1 MSCYSIAIAHHCGVV
16 IEQIEGK
23 TDQPLAVKEYV
34 CDTIASVRVSQEAQQ
49 RLNKFL
55 AASQRA
61 STPKK

>member
-1 MSCYSIAIAHHCGVV
+1 V